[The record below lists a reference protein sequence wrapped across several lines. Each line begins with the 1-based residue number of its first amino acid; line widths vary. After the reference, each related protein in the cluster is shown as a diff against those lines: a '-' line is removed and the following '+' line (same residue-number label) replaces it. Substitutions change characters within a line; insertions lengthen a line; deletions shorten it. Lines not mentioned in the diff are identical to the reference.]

1 MLLALLSLFII
12 FGIIRLIISAVREFM
27 AWLGRGKTVHELA
40 ENSSGLIEEEY
51 AEDIRLY
58 VQALD
63 EQRSLKHLGKEI
75 AGEAPRLTAE
85 QRRALRKASYKA
97 RREYLDYIK
106 LGWFQIV
113 VIFLVASVLGL
124 IIEEIWM
131 FITEGL
137 TQSRVGLVWGPYSP
151 IYGFGAVLLTI
162 VCWKLRER
170 GAKAWQIFV
179 VGMIVGGLLEQI
191 TGWGMETFLGAA
203 VEDFEPNAT
212 ISTLLGI
219 TGDTKGEG
227 QFRQPS
233 AIAAL
238 SLIAQ
243 KIGEKLNQNLFKA
256 ARSENGDTTEELFNG
271 FDTITQAEITA
282 NNISTAKGNLIELS
296 EPITKTNA
304 YDLLTEEVLYKLTD
318 EMRAQELY
326 IYCAQSI
333 KDKYDQAYFATHGH
347 VPFYQNYTQN
357 VLEGSEGKIKFVP
370 LVGKAGSEFIHISN
384 KSNMLVGY
392 DQMGD
397 MESVS
402 IEKYAPFILT
412 FVMTMFFGTQFES
425 ISPKRLQVVK
435 LAASNAGG
443 ENTGGGN
450 TGS

>member
-1 MLLALLSLFII
+1 MAGKINFTLEQFQEAAHKFRPELLRLPIITLRDHSLKF
-12 FGIIRLIISAVREFM
+12 FTERPGIRYKESVGTIDADV
-27 AWLGRGKTVHELA
+27 ELA
-40 ENSSGLIEEEY
+40 PY
-51 AEDIRLY
+51 
-58 VQALD
+58 
-63 EQRSLKHLGKEI
+63 
-75 AGEAPRLTAE
+75 
-85 QRRALRKASYKA
+85 KAS
-97 RREYLDYIK
+97 RRHDLNPD
-106 LGWFQIV
+106 
-113 VIFLVASVLGL
+113 L
-124 IIEEIWM
+124 IHR
-131 FITEGL
+131 TL
-137 TQSRVGLVWGPYSP
+137 
-151 IYGFGAVLLTI
+151 
-162 VCWKLRER
+162 
-170 GAKAWQIFV
+170 
-179 VGMIVGGLLEQI
+179 
-191 TGWGMETFLGAA
+191 ETFLGAA

-256 ARSENGDTTEELFNG
+256 ARSENGNTTEELFNG

-435 LAASNAGG
+435 LAASNTGGQNTGG

-450 TGS
+450 TGGENAGGENAGGGNTGS